1 MFVRYAIYIYIFHIA
16 WRNMFL
22 FFLQNLVREINILA
36 DKVTNILHMYIL
48 YIYIY
53 IYIYIYFIHN
63 AWRMLCLVYNA
74 RMYRSLLYHAFVR
87 GLAERTFP

>member
-1 MFVRYAIYIYIFHIA
+1 MSNFVRSECLCHSGNFKRMFVRYAIYIYIFHIA

-53 IYIYIYFIHN
+53 IYIYKI
-63 AWRMLCLVYNA
+63 
-74 RMYRSLLYHAFVR
+74 
-87 GLAERTFP
+87 

>member
-53 IYIYIYFIHN
+53 IFH
-63 AWRMLCLVYNA
+63 
-74 RMYRSLLYHAFVR
+74 
-87 GLAERTFP
+87 T